1 MQKEKKKNQT
11 DALFEVVSKNGQN
24 HAKNIRFS

>member
-1 MQKEKKKNQT
+1 MQKEKKNQT
-11 DALFEVVSKNGQN
+11 DALFEVVSKNGEN